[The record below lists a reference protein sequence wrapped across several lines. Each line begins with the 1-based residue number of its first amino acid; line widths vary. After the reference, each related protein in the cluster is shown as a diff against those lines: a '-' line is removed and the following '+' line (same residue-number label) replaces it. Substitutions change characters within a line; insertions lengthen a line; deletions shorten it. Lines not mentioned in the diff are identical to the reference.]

1 MIAIGSDHAGFAAK
15 EHLKELLAEQGL
27 ASRDFGCFN
36 EDSVHYP
43 HYGLAV
49 AQTVADGECERGI
62 LVCGTGIGMS
72 IVANKVKGVRAALCH
87 DVFTAQACREHND
100 ANILVLGARI
110 LDEKQMAEIVEIWL
124 NTPFAGGRHAERLA
138 MIESLDN

>member
-15 EHLKELLAEQGL
+15 EYIKELLAEDGL
-27 ASRDFGCFN
+27 ASRDFGCFS

-43 HYGLAV
+43 HYGLVVAKAV
-49 AQTVADGECERGI
+49 ASGECERGI

-72 IVANKVKGVRAALCH
+72 IAANKVKGIRAALCH
-87 DVFTAQACREHND
+87 DAFTAQASREHNN

-110 LDEKQMAEIVEIWL
+110 LNHRQIAEIVEIWL

-138 MIESLDN
+138 MLENIDC